1 MRRPLIIVL
10 NLLLLVALIWG
21 FGWHLWQ
28 GTTVPAVKVTVQPLK
43 QWVVASGEVRFDI
56 QAQISAEITGTVKQR
71 HVREGDL
78 VTQGQLLL
86 SLEQQPWLALRNQAQ
101 AKLEQLD
108 SLGVG
113 VAQVTLEEAQKRLA
127 LAQKELTRR
136 QALAAKGLVSTE
148 SLEQTQRQVHDLQA
162 NLQRAKLQTEQLQTL
177 GAERQ
182 QSLQALSEAQA
193 RLDKT
198 MIYAPFAGRILQRN
212 VEQGDVVQPQ
222 QVLFELASL
231 DSLEVVLALD
241 EKSLAPIA
249 LGQPAWII
257 ADAYPEREIQGKVSF
272 IAPAL
277 DSTRG
282 TIDVHLRLEQPAA
295 WLRSGMTVSTSILT
309 QHKPQTLV
317 LDNKFLRWQGKQAYV
332 WRYQAGQAQPV
343 FVELGIRSEGR
354 SEISQ
359 GLAADDLLLDIT
371 AEQAHQ
377 RLRPKWQD

>member
-10 NLLLLVALIWG
+10 SLLLLVALIWG
-21 FGWHLWQ
+21 FGWRMWQ
-28 GTTVPAVKVTVQPLK
+28 GTVVPVVKLIEQPLK

-56 QAQISAEITGTVKQR
+56 QAQVSAEITGTVKQR

-162 NLQRAKLQTEQLQTL
+162 NLQRAKLQSEQLKTL

-222 QVLFELASL
+222 QVLFELAKL

-241 EKSLAPIA
+241 EKSLAPVE
-249 LGQPAWII
+249 LGQTAWVI
-257 ADAYPEREIQGKVSF
+257 ADAYPEREIKAKVSF

-282 TIDVHLRLEQPAA
+282 TIDVHLSLEQPAT

-309 QHKPQTLV
+309 EQKAQALV
-317 LDNKFLRWQGKQAYV
+317 LDNSFLRWQGKQAYV
-332 WRYQAGQAQPV
+332 WRYQSDKAEQV
-343 FVELGIRSEGR
+343 FVELGMRSEGY
-354 SEISQ
+354 SEVSQ
-359 GLAADDLLLDIT
+359 GLAVGDLVVDIT
-371 AEQAHQ
+371 AEQARQ
-377 RLRPKWQD
+377 RLRPERQD